1 MSGLV
6 WTFLGFARAYLLR
19 MGGGFGF
26 VRARN
31 LAEKAPTLPHPLENR
46 DIPFLPQVGAVPV
59 ASGKALPGAGLYPFE
74 RWSWVPAIG
83 IPTGSNIPGRI
94 RNLLAETFTRALS
107 TAAILMGASLPR
119 NWAVFKQPGAKA
131 A

>member
-1 MSGLV
+1 M
-6 WTFLGFARAYLLR
+6 
-19 MGGGFGF
+19 
-26 VRARN
+26 RARN
-31 LAEKAPTLPHPLENR
+31 LAQKAATLPHPLENR

-74 RWSWVPAIG
+74 RWSWVPAMG

-94 RNLLAETFTRALS
+94 RNRLAEAFTRALS
-107 TAAILMGASLPR
+107 TAAILIRASLPR

>member
-1 MSGLV
+1 MSGLA

-74 RWSWVPAIG
+74 RWSWVPAMG
-83 IPTGSNIPGRI
+83 IPTGSNIPGCI
-94 RNLLAETFTRALS
+94 RNLLAETFSRALS
-107 TAAILMGASLPR
+107 MAAILMGASLPR
-119 NWAVFKQPGAKA
+119 TWAEFKQPGAKA

>member
-1 MSGLV
+1 M
-6 WTFLGFARAYLLR
+6 
-19 MGGGFGF
+19 
-26 VRARN
+26 RARN

-46 DIPFLPQVGAVPV
+46 DLPCLSHACAVLVTSGGAL
-59 ASGKALPGAGLYPFE
+59 AGAGLYPFE
-74 RWSWVPAIG
+74 RCSWVPAIG

-94 RNLLAETFTRALS
+94 RNRLAEAFTRALS
-107 TAAILMGASLPR
+107 TAAILIRASLPR